1 MAAPARAVPPP
12 QATDARQ
19 DLPEP
24 MSGESACKLPSGSSF
39 PVGWD
44 HRGWRVEVLQPRL
57 QVEDFLEEV
66 HLGRADRAAMTCP
79 KLPANSAGLL
89 LLKVPPKQP
98 GAKS

>member
-1 MAAPARAVPPP
+1 M
-12 QATDARQ
+12 
-19 DLPEP
+19 
-24 MSGESACKLPSGSSF
+24 
-39 PVGWD
+39 
-44 HRGWRVEVLQPRL
+44 EVLQPRL